1 MRRFATALVLISLCF
16 FVVFPS
22 SRALR
27 VRPRLLERFARPGNR
42 AQAYQYEERYFRQ
55 SLDHFSFADL
65 PPFDQRYLI
74 ANTGAWARPAGPIF
88 FYCGNEGD
96 IEWFA
101 ANTGFVWDIA
111 PRFSALVVFAE
122 VTTATPFLAL
132 TRHRNLNNTEQL
144 SDWLSSAYSYLAMV
158 DYPYPSD
165 FMMPLP
171 ANPIKEVS

>member
-1 MRRFATALVLISLCF
+1 MWVDDHIVLSISSRRVNVRITMRRFATALVLISLCF

-111 PRFSALVVFAE
+111 SRFSALVVFAE

-132 TRHRNLNNTEQL
+132 TRFPVPRHT
-144 SDWLSSAYSYLAMV
+144 
-158 DYPYPSD
+158 
-165 FMMPLP
+165 
-171 ANPIKEVS
+171 I